1 MFEHTFMG
9 LFILNQNIPIMTK
22 DDLNL
27 DEFNAYYGAYINKT
41 SGLSLRDDLKSSG
54 EKTISFLKSIPLNK
68 LEYRYAED
76 KWTIK
81 EIIQHLMDTERI
93 FAYRALRI
101 ARKDQTPLPGFEQ
114 DDYIL
119 PSLSNNRS
127 IEALINEFKAIKLST
142 VALFDSF
149 SDEML
154 LSLGTASN
162 SSISVR
168 AIGFIIMGHEIHH
181 CNIIKERY

>member
-1 MFEHTFMG
+1 MFDHSFMG
-9 LFILNQNIPIMTK
+9 FFNKLKHQIMTK
-22 DDLNL
+22 VDLKPN
-27 DEFNAYYGAYINKT
+27 EFNAYYGTYINKT
-41 SGLSLRDDLKSSG
+41 EGLSLIDDLKSAG
-54 EKTISFLKSIPLNK
+54 EKTISFFENIPLDK

-81 EIIQHLMDTERI
+81 EIIQHLMDAERI
-93 FAYRALRI
+93 FTYRALRI

-119 PSLSNNRS
+119 PSEANKRS
-127 IEALINEFKAIKLST
+127 IEDLIHEFKAIKSST
-142 VALFDSF
+142 VTLFDSF

-154 LSLGTASN
+154 LSLGKASN
-162 SSISVR
+162 SPISVR

-181 CNIIKERY
+181 CDVIKERY

>member
-1 MFEHTFMG
+1 
-9 LFILNQNIPIMTK
+9 MTNA
-22 DDLNL
+22 DLKSN
-27 DEFNAYYGAYINKT
+27 EYNAYYGTYIKKT
-41 SGLSLRDDLKSSG
+41 DGLSLRDDLKSSG
-54 EKTISFLKSIPLNK
+54 EKTISFFKSIPLDK
-68 LEYRYAED
+68 LEYRYAEG

-81 EIIQHLMDTERI
+81 EIVQHLMDAERI

-114 DDYIL
+114 DDYVI
-119 PSLSNNRS
+119 PSQANKRS
-127 IEALINEFKAIKLST
+127 IEDLINEFKAIKLST
-142 VALFDSF
+142 VTLFDSF

-162 SSISVR
+162 SPISVR

-181 CNIIKERY
+181 CVVIKERYLN

>member
-1 MFEHTFMG
+1 
-9 LFILNQNIPIMTK
+9 MTNV
-22 DDLNL
+22 DLKPN
-27 DEFNAYYGAYINKT
+27 EYNAYYGTYINKT
-41 SGLSLRDDLKSSG
+41 EGLSLRDDLKRSG
-54 EKTISFLKSIPLNK
+54 EKTISFLNSIPLDK
-68 LEYRYAED
+68 LEYRYAEG

-81 EIIQHLMDTERI
+81 EIIQHLMDAERI

-119 PSLSNNRS
+119 PSQANKRS
-127 IEALINEFKAIKLST
+127 IDDLINEFKAIKSAT

-154 LSLGTASN
+154 LSLGTASKN
-162 SSISVR
+162 SISVR
-168 AIGFIIMGHEIHH
+168 ALGFIIMGHEIHH
-181 CNIIKERY
+181 CNVIKERY